1 MAESKGIT
9 IRFPQAL
16 FSAIEKCAAARG
28 KSFAKVVVE
37 TCEERLVKHAP
48 TIGDRVR
55 ALEQDVL
62 ELKEALGKLDR

>member
-9 IRFPQAL
+9 IRFPHEL
-16 FSAIEKCAAARG
+16 FTAIAKCASARNVP
-28 KSFAKVVVE
+28 FAKVVVE

-55 ALEQDVL
+55 ALEREVS
-62 ELKEALGKLDR
+62 ELKAALGKLDR